1 MFIHSVYFWL
11 RDDLTDQQ
19 RAEFRD
25 GLKQLGRIDT
35 VRASFLGTP
44 AGTDRSVVDNSYH
57 YAWIVHFDN
66 KADHEHYQQVD
77 VHLAF
82 GVRCSGLWS
91 DLKIYDC
98 ELLQ

>member
-1 MFIHSVYFWL
+1 MCIHSVYFWL
-11 RDDLTDQQ
+11 RDDLSDQQ
-19 RAEFRD
+19 LADFKG
-25 GLKQLGRIDT
+25 GLKQLGAIDT

-44 AGTDRSVVDNSYH
+44 AGTDRAVVDNDYD

-82 GVRCSGLWS
+82 GELCGCFWS

-98 ELLQ
+98 EL

>member
-44 AGTDRSVVDNSYH
+44 AKTGGIT
-57 YAWIVHFDN
+57 
-66 KADHEHYQQVD
+66 
-77 VHLAF
+77 
-82 GVRCSGLWS
+82 
-91 DLKIYDC
+91 
-98 ELLQ
+98 LLQLQE